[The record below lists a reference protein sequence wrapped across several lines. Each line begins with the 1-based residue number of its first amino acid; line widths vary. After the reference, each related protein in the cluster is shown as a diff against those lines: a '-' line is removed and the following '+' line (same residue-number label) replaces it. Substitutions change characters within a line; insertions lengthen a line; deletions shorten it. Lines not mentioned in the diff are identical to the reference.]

1 MRKWLRGARVHP
13 VSVFGRELLSPRK
26 ALSDEEML
34 ERLDAFKVRCLK
46 NSCWL
51 LMLLYPGVCK
61 KVMQL
66 YGTRSLDTGAFLR
79 ADYAVQTRD
88 LAFQRLS
95 KYSNYATGGA
105 FMCILYPAGIPL
117 LFMLSMRHERRAAE
131 AKGNNFLD
139 SYIGFVAAGYRVKV
153 SIPAASA
160 LAQAARI
167 D

>member
-1 MRKWLRGARVHP
+1 MATGLSASLLIWVRSRLRLLKAEAHT
-13 VSVFGRELLSPRK
+13 LLSSTPCS
-26 ALSDEEML
+26 L
-34 ERLDAFKVRCLK
+34 V
-46 NSCWL
+46 CWL

-153 SIPAASA
+153 SIPVASA
-160 LAQAARI
+160 PAQAARI